1 MAEGNPTRSPNIL
14 CRYYVSGICR
24 EGTRCKFSHDR
35 ENATLD
41 PVCRY
46 YLQGRC
52 TYGDH
57 CRYDHIRPPR
67 GNNNRVLQSSTV
79 RTANSGIIT
88 NTSRMASPSSETS
101 SWNSHQTAWSTPAIQ
116 NTDKTDHSSGSGINT
131 TNMTVLRKQGLSSDS
146 GFGEE
151 MSQTTAGPGS
161 PQWALAPE
169 FVPRVFSSSVKSYA
183 ETVKPKSPESGNSES
198 PPSHSEQL
206 LCPFAMGEVCP
217 YGDQC
222 SYLHGDICELC
233 GKPCLHPLDEEQRK
247 QHNEECTQEIERDME
262 LSFAVQRSLGK
273 TCGICMEVVVEKEPP
288 TERRFG
294 ILEKCNHVFC
304 LTCIRQW
311 RKMKQFE
318 SKNIRACPE
327 CRVLS
332 DFVTPSRYW
341 VETKEEKE
349 KLIEDYKKALSSKP
363 CKYFK
368 QGRGECPFAGAC
380 FYLHAYPDGT
390 KAQLPP
396 PRPRRRRNQD
406 GDLET
411 MERIFLW
418 DFFEVRDDQLLL
430 QVDIEEMLDLFSDTE
445 DESDWSDLDVL
456 ID

>member
-1 MAEGNPTRSPNIL
+1 
-14 CRYYVSGICR
+14 
-24 EGTRCKFSHDR
+24 
-35 ENATLD
+35 
-41 PVCRY
+41 
-46 YLQGRC
+46 
-52 TYGDH
+52 
-57 CRYDHIRPPR
+57 YDHIRPPR
-67 GNNNRVLQSSTV
+67 GNNNRVLQSPTV

-101 SWNSHQTAWSTPAIQ
+101 SWNSHQTAWSTPALQ

-131 TNMTVLRKQGLSSDS
+131 RGQSVYHWYQPQITVLSIIMKGIRSKHINV
-146 GFGEE
+146 
-151 MSQTTAGPGS
+151 MIYTI
-161 PQWALAPE
+161 
-169 FVPRVFSSSVKSYA
+169 FV
-183 ETVKPKSPESGNSES
+183 
-198 PPSHSEQL
+198 
-206 LCPFAMGEVCP
+206 
-217 YGDQC
+217 
-222 SYLHGDICELC
+222 
-233 GKPCLHPLDEEQRK
+233 
-247 QHNEECTQEIERDME
+247 
-262 LSFAVQRSLGK
+262 
-273 TCGICMEVVVEKEPP
+273 CMIV
-288 TERRFG
+288 
-294 ILEKCNHVFC
+294 I
-304 LTCIRQW
+304 
-311 RKMKQFE
+311 
-318 SKNIRACPE
+318 ACPE